1 MRAVRPIR
9 TRLVSALAV
18 LALAS
23 TAASC
28 ASEEPE
34 ASDDPTP
41 TESSSATTDPTGP
54 TEATDS
60 PSEEPSPVDDG
71 AQVDVEEFV
80 ARLEAGIEKTE
91 QAHIEFTM
99 SGAGGEMAGNGDVS
113 YQSDPPDMQM
123 SMKVGPE
130 SVAMLLVGGTMYV
143 RSSQAGGK
151 YVAFDLSDPS
161 NPLGSGFAE
170 QLDPAA
176 SMESF
181 TKALSAV
188 VSAGREDVGGQSL
201 DRYDLTVDTTLLP
214 DQPSAGQLPAD
225 MQVTVW
231 LDKQDRMARTS
242 MNMGAIVYEATL
254 TDFDKPV
261 DLQPPPDDEVASPP
275 AG

>member
-1 MRAVRPIR
+1 MRAVRPTR
-9 TRLVSALAV
+9 TRLAAVLTALA
-18 LALAS
+18 LGATL
-23 TAASC
+23 TACGSD
-28 ASEEPE
+28 EPA
-34 ASDDPTP
+34 ASDDPT
-41 TESSSATTDPTGP
+41 TAETSSTP

-71 AQVDVEEFV
+71 AQVDVDAFV
-80 ARLEAGIEKTE
+80 ARLQSGIEKTE

-99 SGAGGEMAGNGDVS
+99 SGAGGEMAGSGDVS
-113 YQSDPPDMQM
+113 YLSEPPDMQM

-130 SVAMLLVGGTMYV
+130 SLGMLLVGGTMYV
-143 RSSQAGGK
+143 QSSQAGDK

-181 TKALSAV
+181 TTALSSV
-188 VSAGREDVGGQSL
+188 VSAGREDVAGGSL
-201 DRYDLTVDTTLLP
+201 DRYELTVDTTKLP
-214 DQPSAGQLPAD
+214 DQPSSGQLPAE

-242 MNMGAIVYEATL
+242 MNMGAVVYDATL

-261 DLQPPPDDEVASPP
+261 DLKPPPDDKITKPP
-275 AG
+275 TG